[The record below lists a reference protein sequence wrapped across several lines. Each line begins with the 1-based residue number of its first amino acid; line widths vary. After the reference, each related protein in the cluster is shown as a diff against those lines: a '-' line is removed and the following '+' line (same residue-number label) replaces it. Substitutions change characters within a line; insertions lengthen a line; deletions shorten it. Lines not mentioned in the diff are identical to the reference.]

1 MYEMKKCIFIW
12 KRKDWSESLKKK
24 MKEVFKDLFIVISDV
39 RSDIRGVVR
48 YHGMYGYP

>member
-1 MYEMKKCIFIW
+1 
-12 KRKDWSESLKKK
+12 

-39 RSDIRGVVR
+39 RSDIRGVVS